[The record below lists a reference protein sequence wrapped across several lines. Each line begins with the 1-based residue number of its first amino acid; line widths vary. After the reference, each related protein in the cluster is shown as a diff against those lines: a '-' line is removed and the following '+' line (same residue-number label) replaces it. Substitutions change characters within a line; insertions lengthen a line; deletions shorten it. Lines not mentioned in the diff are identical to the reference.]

1 MQTLFAIIIIKPI
14 SAESLLRPSY
24 KEFAMKKLY
33 VTRTAP
39 NPRKALILLASK
51 GIDVDDMDDLDLV
64 DIDFATNEQM
74 SEAFTKINPMQTVPV
89 LTLDDGTVL
98 NDSQAVCEYLDR
110 VYGERSVMGN
120 DVVQRAQVCSMRRI
134 AEFEVLYNF
143 MLAFQHSHPSKA
155 QRVEQ
160 VPEFVAPSIARALK
174 ALPYF
179 ENALNDHDYLVGDQ
193 LSFADIVLYL
203 GLDFGKILKVNPNE
217 QGDNLARFYQM
228 MNERFSIKNMAKAKP
243 AHESE

>member
-1 MQTLFAIIIIKPI
+1 
-14 SAESLLRPSY
+14 
-24 KEFAMKKLY
+24 MKKLY

-160 VPEFVAPSIARALK
+160 VPDFVAPSIARALK

-179 ENALNDHDYLVGDQ
+179 ENALNGHDYLVGDQ

>member
-1 MQTLFAIIIIKPI
+1 
-14 SAESLLRPSY
+14 
-24 KEFAMKKLY
+24 MKKLY

-51 GIDVDDMDDLDLV
+51 GIDVDDMDDIDVV
-64 DIDFATNEQM
+64 DIDFVANEQM
-74 SEAFTKINPMQTVPV
+74 SEEFTKINPMQTVPV
-89 LTLDDGTVL
+89 LKLDDGTIL

-134 AEFEVLYNF
+134 AEFEVLYNY

-155 QRVEQ
+155 HRVEQ
-160 VPEFVAPSIARALK
+160 VPEFVAPSIARSGK
-174 ALPYF
+174 ALAYF
-179 ENALNDHDYLVGDQ
+179 ESVLEGREYLVGDQ

-203 GLDFGKILKVNPNE
+203 GLDFGKLLKVNPTE
-217 QGDNLARFYQM
+217 QGENLARFYQK
-228 MNERFSIKNMAKAKP
+228 MNERFSIANMTK
-243 AHESE
+243 S

>member
-1 MQTLFAIIIIKPI
+1 
-14 SAESLLRPSY
+14 
-24 KEFAMKKLY
+24 MKKLY

-39 NPRKALILLASK
+39 NPRTALILLASK

-179 ENALNDHDYLVGDQ
+179 EKALNGHDYLVGDQ

-243 AHESE
+243 AHESD

>member
-1 MQTLFAIIIIKPI
+1 
-14 SAESLLRPSY
+14 
-24 KEFAMKKLY
+24 MKKLY

-51 GIDVDDMDDLDLV
+51 GIDVDDMDDLDV
-64 DIDFATNEQM
+64 IDIDFATNEQM

-160 VPEFVAPSIARALK
+160 VPEFVAPSIARAVK

-179 ENALNDHDYLVGDQ
+179 ENALKGHDYLVGDQ

-203 GLDFGKILKVNPNE
+203 GLDFGKILKVNPNQ
-217 QGDNLARFYQM
+217 QGENLARFYQM

>member
-1 MQTLFAIIIIKPI
+1 
-14 SAESLLRPSY
+14 
-24 KEFAMKKLY
+24 MKKLY
-33 VTRTAP
+33 LTRTAP

-51 GIDVDDMDDLDLV
+51 GIDVDDMDDLDVV

-74 SEAFTKINPMQTVPV
+74 SEEFTKINPMQTVPV
-89 LTLDDGTVL
+89 LTLDDSTVL

-160 VPEFVAPSIARALK
+160 VPEFVAPSIARAIK

-179 ENALNDHDYLVGDQ
+179 ENALNGHEYLVGDQ

-203 GLDFGKILKVNPNE
+203 GLDFGKALKVNPNE
-217 QGDNLARFYQM
+217 QGENLARFYQM
-228 MNERFSIKNMAKAKP
+228 MHERFSIKNMAKAKP
-243 AHESE
+243 AYDE

>member
-1 MQTLFAIIIIKPI
+1 
-14 SAESLLRPSY
+14 
-24 KEFAMKKLY
+24 MKKLY

-51 GIDVDDMDDLDLV
+51 GIDIDDMDDLDV
-64 DIDFATNEQM
+64 IDIDFAANEQM

-160 VPEFVAPSIARALK
+160 VPEFVAPSIARAVK
-174 ALPYF
+174 ALAYF
-179 ENALNDHDYLVGDQ
+179 ETLLEGHEYLVGDQ

-203 GLDFGKILKVNPNE
+203 GLDFGKVLQVNPNE

-243 AHESE
+243 VHEEN

>member
-1 MQTLFAIIIIKPI
+1 
-14 SAESLLRPSY
+14 
-24 KEFAMKKLY
+24 MKKLY

-51 GIDVDDMDDLDLV
+51 GIDIDDMDDIDV
-64 DIDFATNEQM
+64 IDIDFAANEQM

-160 VPEFVAPSIARALK
+160 VPEFVAPSIARAVK
-174 ALPYF
+174 ALAYF
-179 ENALNDHDYLVGDQ
+179 ETILDGHEYLVGDQ

-203 GLDFGKILKVNPNE
+203 GLDFGKVLQVNPNE

-228 MNERFSIKNMAKAKP
+228 MNARFSIKNMAKAKP
-243 AHESE
+243 VHEED

>member
-1 MQTLFAIIIIKPI
+1 
-14 SAESLLRPSY
+14 
-24 KEFAMKKLY
+24 MKKLY

-51 GIDVDDMDDLDLV
+51 GINVDDMDDLDLV

-179 ENALNDHDYLVGDQ
+179 ENALNGHDYLVGDQ

-217 QGDNLARFYQM
+217 QRDNLARFYQM

>member
-1 MQTLFAIIIIKPI
+1 
-14 SAESLLRPSY
+14 
-24 KEFAMKKLY
+24 MKKLY

-51 GIDVDDMDDLDLV
+51 GIDIDDMDDLDV
-64 DIDFATNEQM
+64 IDIDFAANEQM

-160 VPEFVAPSIARALK
+160 VPEFVAPSIARAVK
-174 ALPYF
+174 ALVYF
-179 ENALNDHDYLVGDQ
+179 ETLLEGHEYLVGDQ

-203 GLDFGKILKVNPNE
+203 GLDFGKVLQVNPNE

-243 AHESE
+243 VHEED

>member
-1 MQTLFAIIIIKPI
+1 MSRVKTHHNKTQQRKVAFN
-14 SAESLLRPSY
+14 SYY
-24 KEFAMKKLY
+24 KEFIMKKLY

-51 GIDVDDMDDLDLV
+51 GIDVDNMDDLDVV

-160 VPEFVAPSIARALK
+160 VPEFVAPSIARAIK

-179 ENALNDHDYLVGDQ
+179 ENALKGHDYLVGDQ
-193 LSFADIVLYL
+193 MSFADIVLYL
-203 GLDFGKILKVNPNE
+203 GLDFGKVLKVNPNE
-217 QGDNLARFYQM
+217 QGENLARFYQM

-243 AHESE
+243 VHMDD

>member
-1 MQTLFAIIIIKPI
+1 
-14 SAESLLRPSY
+14 
-24 KEFAMKKLY
+24 MKTLY

-51 GIDVDDMDDLDLV
+51 GIDVDDMDDITVV
-64 DIDFATNEQM
+64 DIDFASNDQM
-74 SEAFTKINPMQTVPV
+74 SDAFTQINPMQTVPV
-89 LTLDDGTVL
+89 LKLDDGTIL

-134 AEFEVLYNF
+134 AEFEVLYNL

-155 QRVEQ
+155 QLVEQ
-160 VPEFVAPSIARALK
+160 LPEFVAPSIARATK
-174 ALPYF
+174 ALTYF
-179 ENALNDHDYLVGDQ
+179 EKSLDGKEYLVGEQ

-203 GLDFGKILKVNPNE
+203 GLDFGKILKVNPDE
-217 QGDNLARFYQM
+217 QGENLARFYSM
-228 MNERFSIKNMAKAKP
+228 MNEQFSIKKMTKA
-243 AHESE
+243 

>member
-1 MQTLFAIIIIKPI
+1 
-14 SAESLLRPSY
+14 
-24 KEFAMKKLY
+24 MKKLY

-51 GIDVDDMDDLDLV
+51 GIDIDDMDDLDV
-64 DIDFATNEQM
+64 IDIDFAANEQM

-160 VPEFVAPSIARALK
+160 VPEFVAPSIARAVK
-174 ALPYF
+174 ALVYF
-179 ENALNDHDYLVGDQ
+179 ETLLEGHEYLVGDQ

-203 GLDFGKILKVNPNE
+203 GLDFGKVLQVNPNE

-243 AHESE
+243 VHKED

>member
-1 MQTLFAIIIIKPI
+1 
-14 SAESLLRPSY
+14 
-24 KEFAMKKLY
+24 MKKLY

-51 GIDVDDMDDLDLV
+51 GINVDDMDDLDLV

-179 ENALNDHDYLVGDQ
+179 ENALKGHDYLVGDQ

>member
-1 MQTLFAIIIIKPI
+1 
-14 SAESLLRPSY
+14 
-24 KEFAMKKLY
+24 MKKLY
-33 VTRTAP
+33 LTRTAP

-51 GIDVDDMDDLDLV
+51 GIDVDDMDDLDVV

-74 SEAFTKINPMQTVPV
+74 SEEFTKINPMQTVPV

-160 VPEFVAPSIARALK
+160 VPEFVAPSIARAIK

-179 ENALNDHDYLVGDQ
+179 ENALNGHEYLVGDQ

-203 GLDFGKILKVNPNE
+203 GLDFGKALKVNPNE
-217 QGDNLARFYQM
+217 QGENLARFYQM
-228 MNERFSIKNMAKAKP
+228 MHERFSIKNMAKAKP
-243 AHESE
+243 AYDK

>member
-1 MQTLFAIIIIKPI
+1 
-14 SAESLLRPSY
+14 
-24 KEFAMKKLY
+24 MKKLY

-51 GIDVDDMDDLDLV
+51 GIDVDDMDDVDV
-64 DIDFATNEQM
+64 IDIDFAANEQL
-74 SEAFTKINPMQTVPV
+74 SDKFTKINPMQTVPV
-89 LTLDDGTVL
+89 LVLGDGTVL

-120 DVVQRAQVCSMRRI
+120 DVIQRAQVCAMRRI

-160 VPEFVAPSIARALK
+160 VPEFVAPSVARAVK
-174 ALPYF
+174 ALAYF
-179 ENALNDHDYLVGDQ
+179 ENILEGREYLVGEQ

-203 GLDFGKILKVNPNE
+203 GLDFGKVLNVNPNE
-217 QGDNLARFYQM
+217 QGENLARFYQM
-228 MNERFSIKNMAKAKP
+228 MNERFSIKNMAKAKI
-243 AHESE
+243 AHTNE

>member
-1 MQTLFAIIIIKPI
+1 
-14 SAESLLRPSY
+14 
-24 KEFAMKKLY
+24 MKKLY
-33 VTRTAP
+33 ITRTAP

-51 GIDVDDMDDLDLV
+51 GIDVDDMDDLDVV

-74 SEAFTKINPMQTVPV
+74 SEEFTKINPMQTVPV

-160 VPEFVAPSIARALK
+160 VPEFVAPSIARAIK

-179 ENALNDHDYLVGDQ
+179 ENALNGHDYLVGDQ

-203 GLDFGKILKVNPNE
+203 GLDFGKALKVNPNE
-217 QGDNLARFYQM
+217 QGENLARFYQM
-228 MNERFSIKNMAKAKP
+228 MHERFSIKNMAKAKP
-243 AHESE
+243 AYDE

>member
-1 MQTLFAIIIIKPI
+1 
-14 SAESLLRPSY
+14 
-24 KEFAMKKLY
+24 MKKLY

-64 DIDFATNEQM
+64 DIDFAANEQM
-74 SEAFTKINPMQTVPV
+74 SDEFTKINPMQTVPV

-160 VPEFVAPSIARALK
+160 VPEFVAPSIARAVK

-179 ENALNDHDYLVGDQ
+179 ENALKGHDYLVGDQ
-193 LSFADIVLYL
+193 MSFADIVLYL

-217 QGDNLARFYQM
+217 QGENLARFYQM

>member
-1 MQTLFAIIIIKPI
+1 
-14 SAESLLRPSY
+14 
-24 KEFAMKKLY
+24 MKKLY

-51 GIDVDDMDDLDLV
+51 GIDIDDMDDLDV
-64 DIDFATNEQM
+64 IDIDFAANEQM
-74 SEAFTKINPMQTVPV
+74 SEAFTEINPMQTVPV

-160 VPEFVAPSIARALK
+160 VPEFVAPSIARAVK
-174 ALPYF
+174 ALAYF
-179 ENALNDHDYLVGDQ
+179 ETLLEGHEYLVGDQ

-203 GLDFGKILKVNPNE
+203 GLDFGKVLQVNPNE

-243 AHESE
+243 VHEED

>member
-1 MQTLFAIIIIKPI
+1 
-14 SAESLLRPSY
+14 
-24 KEFAMKKLY
+24 MKKLY
-33 VTRTAP
+33 LTRTAP

-51 GIDVDDMDDLDLV
+51 GIDVDDMDDLDVV

-74 SEAFTKINPMQTVPV
+74 SEEFTKINPMQTVPV

-134 AEFEVLYNF
+134 AEFELLYNF

-160 VPEFVAPSIARALK
+160 VPEFVAPSIARAIK

-179 ENALNDHDYLVGDQ
+179 ENALNGHDYLVGDQ

-203 GLDFGKILKVNPNE
+203 GLDFGKALKVNPNE
-217 QGDNLARFYQM
+217 QGENLARFYQM
-228 MNERFSIKNMAKAKP
+228 MHERFSIKNMAKAKP
-243 AHESE
+243 AYDE

>member
-1 MQTLFAIIIIKPI
+1 
-14 SAESLLRPSY
+14 
-24 KEFAMKKLY
+24 MKKLY
-33 VTRTAP
+33 LTRTAP

-51 GIDVDDMDDLDLV
+51 GIDVDDMDDLDVV

-74 SEAFTKINPMQTVPV
+74 SEEFTKINPMQTVPV

-160 VPEFVAPSIARALK
+160 VPEFVAPSIARAIK

-179 ENALNDHDYLVGDQ
+179 ENALNGHDYLVGDH

-203 GLDFGKILKVNPNE
+203 GLDFGKALKVNPNE
-217 QGDNLARFYQM
+217 QGENLARFYQM
-228 MNERFSIKNMAKAKP
+228 MHERFSIKNMAKAKP
-243 AHESE
+243 AYDE

>member
-1 MQTLFAIIIIKPI
+1 
-14 SAESLLRPSY
+14 
-24 KEFAMKKLY
+24 MKKLY
-33 VTRTAP
+33 ITRTAP

-51 GIDVDDMDDLDLV
+51 GIDVDNMDDLAV
-64 DIDFATNEQM
+64 IDIDFAKNEQM
-74 SEAFTKINPMQTVPV
+74 SDEFTKINPMQTVPV

-134 AEFEVLYNF
+134 AEFEVLYNY

-160 VPEFVAPSIARALK
+160 VPEVVKPSIARPAK
-174 ALPYF
+174 ALAYF
-179 ENALNDHDYLVGDQ
+179 ETVLEGRDYLVGEQ

-203 GLDFGKILKVNPNE
+203 GLDFGKALKVDPNSH
-217 QGDNLARFYQM
+217 GKNLARFYQM
-228 MNERFSIKNMAKAKP
+228 MNERFGIKKK
-243 AHESE
+243 

>member
-1 MQTLFAIIIIKPI
+1 MSRFCPI
-14 SAESLLRPSY
+14 LQGVCHE
-24 KEFAMKKLY
+24 KLY

-51 GIDVDDMDDLDLV
+51 GIDVDDMDDVDV
-64 DIDFATNEQM
+64 IDIDFAANEQM
-74 SEAFTKINPMQTVPV
+74 SDKFTKINPMQTVPV
-89 LTLDDGTVL
+89 LTLGDGTVL

-120 DVVQRAQVCSMRRI
+120 DVIQRAQVCAMRRI

-160 VPEFVAPSIARALK
+160 VPEFVAPSVARAVK
-174 ALPYF
+174 ALAYF
-179 ENALNDHDYLVGDQ
+179 ENILEGREYLVGEQ

-203 GLDFGKILKVNPNE
+203 GLDFGKVLNVNPNE
-217 QGDNLARFYQM
+217 QGENLARFYQM
-228 MNERFSIKNMAKAKP
+228 MNERFSIKNMAKAKI
-243 AHESE
+243 AHTTE

>member
-1 MQTLFAIIIIKPI
+1 
-14 SAESLLRPSY
+14 
-24 KEFAMKKLY
+24 MKKLY
-33 VTRTAP
+33 VTRIAP

-51 GIDVDDMDDLDLV
+51 GIDVDDMDDIDV
-64 DIDFATNEQM
+64 IDIDFAKNEQM
-74 SEAFTKINPMQTVPV
+74 SDEFTKINPMQTVPV

-120 DVVQRAQVCSMRRI
+120 DVIQRAQVCSMRRI
-134 AEFEVLYNF
+134 AEFEVMYNL

-160 VPEFVAPSIARALK
+160 VPEFVAPSIARAVK
-174 ALPYF
+174 AMGYF
-179 ENALNDHDYLVGDQ
+179 ETNLEDREYLVGEQ

-203 GLDFGKILKVNPNE
+203 GLDFGKVLKVDPNE
-217 QGDNLARFYQM
+217 QGKNLARFYQM

-243 AHESE
+243 AEIND

>member
-1 MQTLFAIIIIKPI
+1 
-14 SAESLLRPSY
+14 
-24 KEFAMKKLY
+24 MKKLY
-33 VTRTAP
+33 LTRTAP
-39 NPRKALILLASK
+39 NPRKALILIASK
-51 GIDVDDMDDLDLV
+51 GIDVDDMDDLDVV

-74 SEAFTKINPMQTVPV
+74 SEEFTKINPMQTVPV

-160 VPEFVAPSIARALK
+160 VPEFVAPSIARAIK

-179 ENALNDHDYLVGDQ
+179 ENALNGHDYLVGDQ

-203 GLDFGKILKVNPNE
+203 GLDFGKALKVNPNE
-217 QGDNLARFYQM
+217 QGENLARFYQM
-228 MNERFSIKNMAKAKP
+228 MHERFSIKNMAKAKP
-243 AHESE
+243 AYDE

>member
-1 MQTLFAIIIIKPI
+1 
-14 SAESLLRPSY
+14 
-24 KEFAMKKLY
+24 MKKLY
-33 VTRTAP
+33 LTRTAP

-51 GIDVDDMDDLDLV
+51 GIDVDDMDDLDVV

-74 SEAFTKINPMQTVPV
+74 SEEFTKINPMQTVPV

-160 VPEFVAPSIARALK
+160 VPEFVAPSIARAIK

-179 ENALNDHDYLVGDQ
+179 ENALNGHDYLVGDQ

-203 GLDFGKILKVNPNE
+203 GLDFGKALKVNPNE
-217 QGDNLARFYQM
+217 QGENLARFYQM
-228 MNERFSIKNMAKAKP
+228 MHERFSIKNMAKAKP
-243 AHESE
+243 AYDE

>member
-1 MQTLFAIIIIKPI
+1 
-14 SAESLLRPSY
+14 
-24 KEFAMKKLY
+24 MKKLY

-51 GIDVDDMDDLDLV
+51 GIDVDDMDDLDVV
-64 DIDFATNEQM
+64 DIDFATHEHMTQ
-74 SEAFTKINPMQTVPV
+74 AFTTMNPMQTVPV

-98 NDSQAVCEYLDR
+98 NDSQAICEYLDR

-160 VPEFVAPSIARALK
+160 VSEFAEKSIARAIK

-179 ENALNDHDYLVGDQ
+179 EQALENHDYLVGNQ

-203 GLDFGKILKVNPNE
+203 GLDFGKILKVNPAE
-217 QGDNLARFYQM
+217 QGDNLAQFYQR
-228 MNERFSIKNMAKAKP
+228 MNARFSIQNMAKAKP
-243 AHESE
+243 VPENE

>member
-1 MQTLFAIIIIKPI
+1 
-14 SAESLLRPSY
+14 
-24 KEFAMKKLY
+24 MKKLY

-51 GIDVDDMDDLDLV
+51 GIDIDDMDDLDV
-64 DIDFATNEQM
+64 IDIDFTANEQM
-74 SEAFTKINPMQTVPV
+74 SEVFTKINPMQTVPV

-160 VPEFVAPSIARALK
+160 VPEFVAPSIARAVK
-174 ALPYF
+174 ALAYF
-179 ENALNDHDYLVGDQ
+179 ETLLEGHEYLVGDQ

-203 GLDFGKILKVNPNE
+203 GLDFGKVLQVNPNE

-243 AHESE
+243 VHEED

>member
-1 MQTLFAIIIIKPI
+1 
-14 SAESLLRPSY
+14 
-24 KEFAMKKLY
+24 MKKLY
-33 VTRTAP
+33 LTRTSP

-51 GIDVDDMDDLDLV
+51 GIDVDDMDDLDVV

-74 SEAFTKINPMQTVPV
+74 SEEFTKINPMQTVPV

-160 VPEFVAPSIARALK
+160 VPEFVAPSIARAIK

-179 ENALNDHDYLVGDQ
+179 ENALNGHEYLVGDQ

-203 GLDFGKILKVNPNE
+203 GLDFGKALKVNPNE
-217 QGDNLARFYQM
+217 QGENLARFYQM
-228 MNERFSIKNMAKAKP
+228 MHERFSIKNMAKAKP
-243 AHESE
+243 AYDE

>member
-1 MQTLFAIIIIKPI
+1 
-14 SAESLLRPSY
+14 
-24 KEFAMKKLY
+24 MKKLY
-33 VTRTAP
+33 LTRTAP

-51 GIDVDDMDDLDLV
+51 GIDVDDMDDLDVV

-74 SEAFTKINPMQTVPV
+74 SEEFTKINPMQTVPV

-160 VPEFVAPSIARALK
+160 VPEFVAPSIARAIK

-179 ENALNDHDYLVGDQ
+179 ENALNGHEYLVGDQ

-203 GLDFGKILKVNPNE
+203 GLDFGKALKVNPNE
-217 QGDNLARFYQM
+217 QGENLARFYQM
-228 MNERFSIKNMAKAKP
+228 MHERFSY
-243 AHESE
+243 

>member
-1 MQTLFAIIIIKPI
+1 
-14 SAESLLRPSY
+14 
-24 KEFAMKKLY
+24 MKKLY

-51 GIDVDDMDDLDLV
+51 GIDVDDMDDLDVV

-74 SEAFTKINPMQTVPV
+74 SDEFTKMNPMQTVPV

-120 DVVQRAQVCSMRRI
+120 DVVQRAQVCAMRRI

-160 VPEFVAPSIARALK
+160 VPEFVTPSIARGIK
-174 ALPYF
+174 ALSYF
-179 ENALNDHDYLVGDQ
+179 ENALEGHEYLVGDQ

-217 QGDNLARFYQM
+217 QGENLARFYQV